1 MVPFEWVRQ
10 LARGEVIASND
21 CVDEFFICGF
31 SLPVFPPQ
39 LAPRFYLKAPLLS
52 NRWLFPKN

>member
-1 MVPFEWVRQ
+1 MVPVEWVRQ
-10 LARGEVIASND
+10 LARGEEIASND
-21 CVDEFFICGF
+21 CVDEFLNWSF
-31 SLPVFPPQ
+31 SLPVFPPE